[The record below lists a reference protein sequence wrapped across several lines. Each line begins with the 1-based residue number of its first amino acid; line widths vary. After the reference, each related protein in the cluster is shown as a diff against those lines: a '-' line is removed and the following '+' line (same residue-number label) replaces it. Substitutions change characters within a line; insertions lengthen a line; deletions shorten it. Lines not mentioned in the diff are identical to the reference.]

1 MANIEIKKNSKLITV
16 LAEQVKG
23 KTQSY
28 ENEREAAEIIA
39 ELTKEMT
46 PENRHQIA
54 QVMAFTVERLQ
65 EKELDFLGQIAD
77 VKNVGYGDKVFFDVQ
92 TKGIKAY
99 YQARGATT
107 ARSYIAERRFT
118 METQEISARP
128 AIRLA
133 DLRQGRINFA
143 DLLKQANH
151 EMTMA
156 KLSAI
161 EAVMQAG
168 VKTFGNTPATNPC
181 PWYTQGLTKAGL
193 DLAIAH
199 LKRLGPVTI
208 LGDAAAVQQIAPFAG
223 FFDNAG
229 TQHVSDGM
237 VDEYNNTGMLGRYM
251 GCPVLTMEN
260 GFKGDQASTI
270 LKDNWLY
277 LIPGGAAAAQR
288 PLKVLNEGGV
298 NAFESQNIDDLTY
311 EVRLDQS
318 FGAAFVTG
326 GFKPTIGAIEI

>member
-156 KLSAI
+156 KLTAI
-161 EAVMQAG
+161 ESAMQAG
-168 VKTFGNTPATNPC
+168 VSEFGA
-181 PWYTQGLTKAGL
+181 PWYTAGLTKTGL
-193 DLAIAH
+193 DAAIAH
-199 LKRLGPVTI
+199 LKRLGPVTL

-223 FFDNAG
+223 YFDMAG
-229 TQHVSDGM
+229 AQHVSDGM
-237 VDEYNNTGMLGRYM
+237 VDEFNNTGMIGRYM

-270 LKDNWLY
+270 LKDNWIY
-277 LIPGGAAAAQR
+277 IITGGASAAQR

>member
-1 MANIEIKKNSKLITV
+1 
-16 LAEQVKG
+16 
-23 KTQSY
+23 
-28 ENEREAAEIIA
+28 
-39 ELTKEMT
+39 MT

-156 KLSAI
+156 KLTAI
-161 EAVMQAG
+161 EAVMQDAIDDY
-168 VKTFGNTPATNPC
+168 TS
-181 PWYTQGLTKAGL
+181 PWYTAGLTKAGL
-193 DLAIAH
+193 DSAIAH
-199 LKRLGPVTI
+199 FKRLGPVTI

-223 FFDNAG
+223 YFDGAVGAAG
-229 TQHVSDGM
+229 TTHFMSDGL
-237 VDEYNNTGMLGRYM
+237 VDEYNNTGMIGRYM

-260 GFKGDQASTI
+260 GFKGDQGATI
-270 LKDNWLY
+270 LKDNWIY

-298 NAFESQNIDDLTY
+298 NAFESQNIDDLVY
-311 EVRLDQS
+311 EVRLDQA

-326 GFKPTIGAIEI
+326 GFKPTIGAITC